1 MFSGKTV
8 ASIIRPLVFSP
19 LNGQFVPLCWEGG
32 PKGLL
37 PKEALLRFCH
47 VSSSLQSE
55 RNVAR
60 TKFSQNRL
68 TAAFLQQP
76 LKACPRENGGPPSK
90 TQYLIAGL
98 STRAACPTHG
108 RFQQTYEKTSSPCSI
123 KELSMCREYAHI
135 LNIIGIES
143 VFRMPKRAERKG
155 VPDESKYRKR
165 HIGKIRLESSSPS
178 CLRG

>member
-55 RNVAR
+55 RNVAEN
-60 TKFSQNRL
+60 KI
-68 TAAFLQQP
+68 QP
-76 LKACPRENGGPPSK
+76 KSPS
-90 TQYLIAGL
+90 Y
-98 STRAACPTHG
+98 
-108 RFQQTYEKTSSPCSI
+108 
-123 KELSMCREYAHI
+123 
-135 LNIIGIES
+135 
-143 VFRMPKRAERKG
+143 
-155 VPDESKYRKR
+155 
-165 HIGKIRLESSSPS
+165 IRLSADLKLGVNEQCISATSP
-178 CLRG
+178 